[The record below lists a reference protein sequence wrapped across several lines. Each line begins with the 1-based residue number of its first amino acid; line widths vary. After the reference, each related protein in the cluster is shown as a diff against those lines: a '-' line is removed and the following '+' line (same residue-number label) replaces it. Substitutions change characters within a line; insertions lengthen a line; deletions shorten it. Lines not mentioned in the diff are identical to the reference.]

1 MWSFKEF
8 LVQLLFGMDFH
19 RSCQCNGQLKRWTLS
34 IPVPSSLCCPKYRE
48 GWFSLAERSQQQVHF
63 DQTDEA
69 RHLPIPRP
77 ASRTSMDPYVNIL
90 GSFLF
95 PFKRSQHKGHRQIL
109 SAGPTISLF
118 LVLDFWYDIP
128 PPHPRTLRRTYSY
141 LPDCANLFE

>member
-1 MWSFKEF
+1 MWSFKKF

-19 RSCQCNGQLKRWTLS
+19 RSCQWSTKTMDSFYSCALFSRLS
-34 IPVPSSLCCPKYRE
+34 KVQRRLVQ
-48 GWFSLAERSQQQVHF
+48 FSRAKPTVSALALWS
-63 DQTDEA
+63 DEA

-109 SAGPTISLF
+109 SASPTISLF